1 LAQYSLRI
9 ITVQREDEAEQRRD
23 IVIPP
28 KRVADRIEI
37 SVARFQQELRGAR
50 DRDVNE
56 SDTASIIRDMLAEL
70 FGYDKNRDVTSEFA
84 IRGTSCDLAIRV
96 DNKIEF
102 LIEVKA
108 IGKTLKESHSRQAID
123 YGANNGVPWVIL
135 TNGLLWR
142 VFKIRFEQPISYDL
156 VCDLDFSSIDGKL
169 EDDQE
174 KVFIIC
180 KEGINKDAREQ
191 FYDKTRSFNRFVLG
205 ALVLSDEV
213 VSVIRREL
221 KKISDGFL
229 VSPEDIKQVLENEV
243 LKRDVIDGDEA
254 QKAQRR
260 VKRFYRKASLESV
273 DDSAPEIQTPPEQP
287 KCG

>member
-1 LAQYSLRI
+1 M
-9 ITVQREDEAEQRRD
+9 
-23 IVIPP
+23 IPP

-56 SDTASIIRDMLAEL
+56 SDTASIIRDMLADL
-70 FGYDKNRDVTSEFA
+70 FGYEKNLEVTSELA
-84 IRGTSCDLAIRV
+84 IRGTFCDLAIRV

-108 IGKTLKESHSRQAID
+108 IGKTLKESHLNQVSN

-135 TNGLLWR
+135 TNGMLWR

-156 VCDLDFSSIDGKL
+156 VCDIDFSSIDGKL

-191 FYDKTRSFNRFVLG
+191 FYDKTRSLNRFVLG
-205 ALVLSDEV
+205 ALVLSDKV
-213 VSVIRREL
+213 VLAIRSEL
-221 KKISDGFL
+221 RKVSDGFL
-229 VSPEDIKQVLENEV
+229 VAPEDIKQVLENEV

-254 QKAQRR
+254 QKAQSR
-260 VKRFYRKASLESV
+260 VKRFYRKASKETAEG
-273 DDSAPEIQTPPEQP
+273 SAPEIQTPPEQP
-287 KCG
+287 KGG

>member
-1 LAQYSLRI
+1 MNVRLG
-9 ITVQREDEAEQRRD
+9 DEAELRRF

-28 KRVADRIEI
+28 KRVADRIERSI
-37 SVARFQQELRGAR
+37 AKFQPVLRDAR

-56 SDTASIIRDMLAEL
+56 SDTSGIIIDMLAEL
-70 FGYDKNRDVTSEFA
+70 FGYEKYQEVTSELA
-84 IRGTSCDLAIRV
+84 IRGTFCDLAIRV

-108 IGKTLKESHSRQAID
+108 IGTTLKESHLRQVRD

-135 TNGLLWR
+135 TNGMMWR

-156 VCDLDFSSIDGKL
+156 VCDLDFSSMEGKL
-169 EDDQE
+169 EGDQE

-180 KEGINKDAREQ
+180 KEGISKDAREQ
-191 FYDKTRSFNRFVLG
+191 FYEKTRSLNRFVLG

-221 KKISDGFL
+221 KKVSDGFL
-229 VSPEDIKQVLENEV
+229 VAPEDIKQVLENEV

-254 QKAQRR
+254 QKAQSR
-260 VKRFYRKASLESV
+260 VKRFYRKALKENAEG
-273 DDSAPEIQTPPEQP
+273 SAPEIRTPPEQP
-287 KCG
+287 KGG

>member
-1 LAQYSLRI
+1 MTVRLR
-9 ITVQREDEAEQRRD
+9 DEAELRRS

-28 KRVADRIEI
+28 KRVADRIER
-37 SVARFQQELRGAR
+37 SVAKFQPVLRDAR

-56 SDTASIIRDMLAEL
+56 SDTSDIIKDMLAEL
-70 FGYDKNRDVTSEFA
+70 FGYEKYQEVTSELA

-108 IGKTLKESHSRQAID
+108 IGKTLKESHSRQAIN
-123 YGANNGVPWVIL
+123 YGANNGDPWVIL

-142 VFKIRFEQPISYDL
+142 VFKVRFEQPISYDL

-169 EDDQE
+169 EGDQE
-174 KVFIIC
+174 KMFIIC

-191 FYDKTRSFNRFVLG
+191 FYDKTRSLNRFVLG

-221 KKISDGFL
+221 KKVSDGFL
-229 VSPEDIKQVLENEV
+229 VAPEDIKLVLENEV

-254 QKAQRR
+254 KKAQSR
-260 VKRFYRKASLESV
+260 VKRFYRKASLENV

-287 KCG
+287 KGGLVTGSE